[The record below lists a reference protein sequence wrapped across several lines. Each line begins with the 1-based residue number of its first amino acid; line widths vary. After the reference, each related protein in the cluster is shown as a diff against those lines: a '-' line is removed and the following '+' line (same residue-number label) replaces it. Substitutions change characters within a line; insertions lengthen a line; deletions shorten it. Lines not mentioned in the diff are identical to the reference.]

1 MNERIKE
8 LAYKAG
14 LHNHLWLDIPD
25 SDDVLD
31 TVKFAEL
38 IVRECCLVLE
48 QTQTAL
54 DRHKWPTPS
63 ECGVY
68 IKEHFGVEE

>member
-1 MNERIKE
+1 MNERIRE

-14 LHNHLWLDIPD
+14 LHNHLWLDISD

-38 IVRECCLVLE
+38 IVRECAQVADQWVNDEDNGHNLVSAKL
-48 QTQTAL
+48 
-54 DRHKWPTPS
+54 K
-63 ECGVY
+63 
-68 IKEHFGVEE
+68 KHFGVEE

>member
-38 IVRECCLVLE
+38 IVRECASIADE
-48 QTQTAL
+48 
-54 DRHKWPTPS
+54 PTSQPFDS
-63 ECGVY
+63 YGKK
-68 IKEHFGVEE
+68 IKQHFGVEE